1 MSPPNLMCYDKN
13 MTDRIFIYVA
23 CGDIKEARKIA
34 GHCVTERLAACGNIL
49 HSMESVYWW
58 DGQINSEQEVVLIL
72 KTQTKNYDAVEKA
85 VKSLH
90 SYECPC
96 ICALPVTQGFKPY
109 LDWMASE
116 STK

>member
-1 MSPPNLMCYDKN
+1 
-13 MTDRIFIYVA
+13 MTGRIFIYVS
-23 CGDIKEARKIA
+23 CKDLKEARKIA

-72 KTQTKNYDAVEKA
+72 KTTAERYDVVEKA
-85 VKSLH
+85 VKALH

-96 ICALPVTQGFKPY
+96 ICALPVSHGFQPY
-109 LDWMASE
+109 LDWIKSE
-116 STK
+116 SAE

>member
-1 MSPPNLMCYDKN
+1 MSKH
-13 MTDRIFIYVA
+13 IFIYIA

-34 GHCVTERLAACGNIL
+34 GYCVSERLVSCGNIL
-49 HSMESVYWW
+49 PQMESVYWW
-58 DGQINSEQEVVLIL
+58 DGDINHENEVVLIL
-72 KTQTKNYDAVEKA
+72 KTQSNNFKAVEKA

-96 ICALPVTQGFKPY
+96 IVALPVTDGYKPY
-109 LDWMASE
+109 LDWMVSE

>member
-1 MSPPNLMCYDKN
+1 
-13 MTDRIFIYVA
+13 MTDRIFIYIA

-58 DGQINSEQEVVLIL
+58 DGDINHEQEVVLIL
-72 KTQTKNYDAVEKA
+72 KTQAKNFKDVEKA
-85 VKSLH
+85 VKSIH

-96 ICALPVTQGFKPY
+96 IVALPITDGYQSY
-109 LDWMASE
+109 LDWLKSE
-116 STK
+116 SAK